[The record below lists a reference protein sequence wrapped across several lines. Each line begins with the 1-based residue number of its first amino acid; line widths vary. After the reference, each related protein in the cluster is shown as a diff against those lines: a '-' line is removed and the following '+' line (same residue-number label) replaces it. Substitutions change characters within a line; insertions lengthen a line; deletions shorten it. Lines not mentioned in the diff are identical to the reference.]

1 MDMESAQDYE
11 DYLEYKKQVMQ
22 ITETIN
28 NKNRGSEDIIKELK
42 SIAAEIKLY
51 IDSKL
56 QEINREAEAAD
67 QELNEAKNSLDQEN
81 NRKHFGRSPQN
92 IFSGKDSPVFF

>member
-11 DYLEYKKQVMQ
+11 DYLEYKNQVMQ

-42 SIAAEIKLY
+42 SICA
-51 IDSKL
+51 
-56 QEINREAEAAD
+56 N
-67 QELNEAKNSLDQEN
+67 EL
-81 NRKHFGRSPQN
+81 
-92 IFSGKDSPVFF
+92 